1 MFLDS
6 TSLGVLKMQPR
17 VLVVYSTLVPLLL
30 TAVVFVYLFSFHVS
44 LTFFLGSSKLTAFAS
59 LLSIQS
65 I

>member
-59 LLSIQS
+59 VLSIQS